1 MATLTEI
8 RNQYPQYADLPD
20 DVLAN
25 ALYKKFYSD
34 IPRAE
39 FDSKVGLKP
48 IQAQAPATQTPPPPT
63 SAQTMYRNV
72 RDVIAPTVEMLGAAG
87 GGLLGTPLG
96 PMGMVGGAG
105 LGYGI
110 AKEALQ
116 LGDVYFGG
124 QQPRQGAEAVTQ
136 PIGNILEGATY
147 EAGGRAIAPYVAP
160 AIQKVTETGRGL
172 LTPLV
177 KGVTESDIGKRMGLP
192 SIEAVKA
199 FVKPQASAA
208 EVKAAS
214 IASQALG
221 QDLPKVLSIIKNAPE
236 GASVAEITESINNP
250 TWQALLTNALERDPQ
265 FLRKVKLFGEEESVK
280 ALSKLAGG
288 TNAAEVRGVLETAKK
303 NLNLMTTPQ
312 REAALNRA
320 NLGKQVAEYEATA
333 GKLSS
338 EAAAKVQEVRRLIEL
353 GDVAAASARLQAI
366 KVGLPAS
373 SSAAPAKSQAGFS
386 DKWVATFTYP
396 GKLAQ
401 MSDDWAS
408 QSANAS
414 LDLGQG
420 ARFNQAAA
428 NSLRSVGIKPLEG
441 EQLVRNISSIGN
453 NPNFAGND
461 LLQGAIKNVADD
473 IAQWTASGG
482 VIDARAL
489 DAIRKNSVNAAIARL
504 RPGMDANSQRNL
516 ASSVLSDIRPA
527 LVDAIEQ
534 SGGKGYRQYLADYTK
549 GMQTIA
555 QRKLTGEAMRL
566 YKTNPDEFVR
576 LVQNESPEAVEKILG
591 SGKYNIAVEL
601 ADSTMGVL
609 RDQATKRL
617 TQISVAQQSTEGQ
630 KALAELVK
638 QNTALIRLPSFINVF
653 AAAGNKAIS
662 EYEKA
667 LGVKTMKVLTEAM
680 KTPQGAANLLDALP
694 TSEKNRVTRL
704 LTDPS
709 SLRTLTQSTLE
720 QQQD

>member
-1 MATLTEI
+1 MATLNEI
-8 RNQYPQYADLPD
+8 RNQYPQYADMPD

-39 FDSKVGLKP
+39 FDSKLGLKTEQAP
-48 IQAQAPATQTPPPPT
+48 AQAPVSQTPPPPT

-72 RDVIAPTVEMLGAAG
+72 RDVVAPTVEMLGAAG

-96 PMGMVGGAG
+96 PMGVVGGAG

-110 AKEALQ
+110 AKEALN

-124 QQPRQGAEAVTQ
+124 QQPRQGAQVFTEPAQNV
-136 PIGNILEGATY
+136 IEGATY
-147 EAGGRAIAPYVAP
+147 EVGGRAVAPYIGSAV
-160 AIQKVTETGRGL
+160 QKVTEAGRGL

-192 SIEAVKA
+192 NIEAVQA

-208 EVKAAS
+208 QVKAAS

-221 QDLPKVLSIIKNAPE
+221 QDLPKVLNIIKNAPE
-236 GASVAEITESINNP
+236 GASVAEITASLNNP
-250 TWQALLTNALERDPQ
+250 TWQSLITNALERDPQ
-265 FLRKVKLFGEEESVK
+265 FLRKVRLFGEEESVK

-303 NLNLMTTPQ
+303 NLTAMTTPQ
-312 REAALNRA
+312 REAALDRA
-320 NLGKQVAEYEATA
+320 NLGKQVADYEATA
-333 GKLSS
+333 GKLSA
-338 EAAAKVQEVRRLIEL
+338 EAASQVQKVKDLISA
-353 GDVAAASARLQAI
+353 GDTARAYARLDMI
-366 KVGLPAS
+366 KRGLPVGAS
-373 SSAAPAKSQAGFS
+373 KYTFADELAEKAFGDWSNKAAQ
-386 DKWVATFTYP
+386 
-396 GKLAQ
+396 
-401 MSDDWAS
+401 
-408 QSANAS
+408 AS

-420 ARFNQAAA
+420 ARFSQQSA
-428 NSLRSVGIKPLEG
+428 NALRSVGIKPLEG
-441 EQLVRNISSIGN
+441 EQLVRSISGIGR

-461 LLQGAIKNVADD
+461 LLQGALKNVGDD

-482 VIDARAL
+482 VIDSRAL

-504 RPGMDANSQRNL
+504 RPGMDANAQRNL

-534 SGGKGYRQYLADYTK
+534 AGGKGYRQYLADYTK

-609 RDQATKRL
+609 RDQANKRL
-617 TQISVAQQSTEGQ
+617 TQISVAEQSTEGQ
-630 KALAELVK
+630 KALAELIK

-667 LGVKTMKVLTEAM
+667 LGAKTMKVLTEAM

-694 TSEKNRVTRL
+694 TSEKNRVTQL
-704 LTDPS
+704 LINPS
-709 SLRTLTQSTLE
+709 SLRTFTQSVQE

>member
-34 IPRAE
+34 VPRAE
-39 FDSKVGLKP
+39 FDSKLGLK
-48 IQAQAPATQTPPPPT
+48 AAQTPAAQTAPPLT
-63 SAQTMYRNV
+63 SAQTMYRSV
-72 RDVIAPTVEMLGAAG
+72 RDVVAPTVEMAGAVG
-87 GGLLGTPLG
+87 GGILGTALGPLG
-96 PMGMVGGAG
+96 TVGGAG

-124 QQPRQGAEAVTQ
+124 QQPRQGAQLFTEPTKNV
-136 PIGNILEGATY
+136 LEGATY
-147 EAGGRAIAPYVAP
+147 EAGGRAFAPFIAPV
-160 AIQKVTETGRGL
+160 IQKVTETGRGL

-177 KGVTESDIGKRMGLP
+177 KEVSESDIGKRIGLP
-192 SIEAVKA
+192 SFETVKD
-199 FVKPQASAA
+199 FVRPQASSAQ
-208 EVKAAS
+208 VKAAS

-221 QDLPKVLSIIKNAPE
+221 QDLPKVLSILKNAPE
-236 GASVAEITESINNP
+236 GASVAEITASMNNP
-250 TWQALLTNALERDPQ
+250 TWQALVTNALERDPQ
-265 FLRKVKLFGEEESVK
+265 FLRKVKLFGEDESLK

-288 TNAAEVRGVLETAKK
+288 TNAAEVRSVLETAKK

-312 REAALNRA
+312 REEALSRA

-333 GKLSS
+333 GKLSA
-338 EAAAKVQEVRRLIEL
+338 EAAAQVQKVKDLISA
-353 GDVAAASARLQAI
+353 GDTARAYARLDLI
-366 KVGLPAS
+366 KRGLPVGAS
-373 SSAAPAKSQAGFS
+373 KYTFADELAEKAFNEWS
-386 DKWVATFTYP
+386 DKA
-396 GKLAQ
+396 AQ
-401 MSDDWAS
+401 
-408 QSANAS
+408 AS

-420 ARFNQAAA
+420 ARFNQQAADA
-428 NSLRSVGIKPLEG
+428 LRSVGIKPLEG
-441 EQLVRNISSIGN
+441 SQLARNISAIGN

-473 IAQWTASGG
+473 ITQWTASGG

-489 DAIRKNSVNAAIARL
+489 DAIRKNSVNAAIAKL
-504 RPGMDANSQRNL
+504 RPGMDASAQRNL

-534 SGGKGYRQYLADYTK
+534 AGGKGYRQYLADYTK
-549 GMQTIA
+549 GMQRIS

-576 LVQNESPEAVEKILG
+576 LVQNESPEVVEKILG
-591 SGKYNIAVEL
+591 PGKYNIGVEL

-609 RDQATKRL
+609 RDIANKRL
-617 TQISVAQQSTEGQ
+617 TQISVSQQSTEGQ
-630 KALAELVK
+630 KAVAELVK
-638 QNTALIRLPSFINVF
+638 QNTSLFRLPSFINVL

-667 LGVKTMKVLTEAM
+667 LGVKTMKTLTEAM
-680 KTPQGAANLLDALP
+680 KNPQSAANLLDALP
-694 TSEKNRVTRL
+694 VSEKNRVTQL
-704 LTDPS
+704 FTNPS
-709 SLRTLTQSTLE
+709 SLRTLTQSVAE

>member
-8 RNQYPQYADLPD
+8 RNQYPQYADMPD

-48 IQAQAPATQTPPPPT
+48 VQAQAPATQTPPPPT

-72 RDVIAPTVEMLGAAG
+72 RNVVAPTVEMLGAAG

-236 GASVAEITESINNP
+236 GASVAEITASLNNP
-250 TWQALLTNALERDPQ
+250 TWQALVANALERDPQ
-265 FLRKVKLFGEEESVK
+265 FLRKVKLFGEEESLK

-303 NLNLMTTPQ
+303 NLNAMTTPQ
-312 REAALNRA
+312 REEALSRA
-320 NLGKQVAEYEATA
+320 NLGKQVADYEATA
-333 GKLSS
+333 GKLSA
-338 EAAAKVQEVRRLIEL
+338 EAAAQVQKVKDLISA
-353 GDVAAASARLQAI
+353 GDTARAYARLDMI
-366 KVGLPAS
+366 KRGLPVGAS
-373 SSAAPAKSQAGFS
+373 KYTFADELAEKAFGDWSNKAAQ
-386 DKWVATFTYP
+386 
-396 GKLAQ
+396 
-401 MSDDWAS
+401 
-408 QSANAS
+408 AS

-420 ARFNQAAA
+420 ARFSQQSADA
-428 NSLRSVGIKPLEG
+428 LRSVGIKPLEG
-441 EQLVRNISSIGN
+441 EQLVRNISAIGR

-461 LLQGAIKNVADD
+461 LLQGALKNVADD

-504 RPGMDANSQRNL
+504 RPGMDANAQRNL
-516 ASSVLSDIRPA
+516 ASGVLSDIRPA
-527 LVDAIEQ
+527 LIDAIEQ
-534 SGGKGYRQYLADYTK
+534 SGGRGYRQYLTDYTK

-555 QRKLTGEAMRL
+555 QRKLTGEALKL

-576 LVQNESPEAVEKILG
+576 LVQNESPETVEKILG
-591 SGKYNIAVEL
+591 SGKYNIGVEL

-609 RDQATKRL
+609 RDLANKRL

-630 KALAELVK
+630 KAVAELIK
-638 QNTALIRLPSFINVF
+638 QNTSLVRLPSFINVF

-667 LGVKTMKVLTEAM
+667 LGVKTMKTLTEAM
-680 KTPQGAANLLDALP
+680 KNPQSAANLLDALP
-694 TSEKNRVTRL
+694 TNEKNRVTQL
-704 LTDPS
+704 LVDPS
-709 SLRTLTQSTLE
+709 SLRMLTQSVMQ

>member
-8 RNQYPQYADLPD
+8 RNQYPQYADMPD

-34 IPRAE
+34 VPRAE
-39 FDSKVGLKP
+39 FDSKIGLKP
-48 IQAQAPATQTPPPPT
+48 AQASASQTPPPLT
-63 SAQTMYRNV
+63 SAQTMYRSV
-72 RDVIAPTVEMLGAAG
+72 RDVVAPTVEMAGAVG
-87 GGLLGTPLG
+87 GGILGTALGPLG
-96 PMGMVGGAG
+96 TVGGAG

-124 QQPRQGAEAVTQ
+124 QQPRQGAQLFTEPTKNV
-136 PIGNILEGATY
+136 LEGATY
-147 EAGGRAIAPYVAP
+147 EAGGRAFAPFIAPV
-160 AIQKVTETGRGL
+160 IQKVTETGRGL

-177 KGVTESDIGKRMGLP
+177 KEVSESDIGKRIGLP
-192 SIEAVKA
+192 SFKTVKD
-199 FVKPQASAA
+199 FVRPQASSAQ
-208 EVKAAS
+208 VKAAS

-221 QDLPKVLSIIKNAPE
+221 QDLPKVLSILKNAPE
-236 GASVAEITESINNP
+236 GASVAEITASMNNP
-250 TWQALLTNALERDPQ
+250 TWQALVTNALERDPQ
-265 FLRKVKLFGEEESVK
+265 FLRKIKLFGEDESLK
-280 ALSKLAGG
+280 ALSKLVGG
-288 TNAAEVRGVLETAKK
+288 TNAAEVRSVLETAKK

-312 REAALNRA
+312 REEALSRA

-333 GKLSS
+333 GKLST
-338 EAAAKVQEVRRLIEL
+338 EAAAQIQKVKDLISA
-353 GDVAAASARLQAI
+353 GDTARAYARLDLI
-366 KVGLPAS
+366 KRGLPVGAS
-373 SSAAPAKSQAGFS
+373 KYTFADELAEKAFNEWS
-386 DKWVATFTYP
+386 DKA
-396 GKLAQ
+396 AQ
-401 MSDDWAS
+401 
-408 QSANAS
+408 AS

-420 ARFNQAAA
+420 ARFNQQAA
-428 NSLRSVGIKPLEG
+428 NALRSVGIKPLEG
-441 EQLVRNISSIGN
+441 NQLARNIFVIGN

-473 IAQWTASGG
+473 ITQWTASGG

-489 DAIRKNSVNAAIARL
+489 DAIRKNSVNAAIAKL
-504 RPGMDANSQRNL
+504 RPGMDASAQRNL

-534 SGGKGYRQYLADYTK
+534 AGGKGYRQYLADYTK
-549 GMQTIA
+549 GMQRIS

-576 LVQNESPEAVEKILG
+576 LVQNESPETVEKILG
-591 SGKYNIAVEL
+591 PGKYNIGVEL

-609 RDQATKRL
+609 RDIANKRL
-617 TQISVAQQSTEGQ
+617 TQISVSQQSTEGQ
-630 KALAELVK
+630 KAVAELVK
-638 QNTALIRLPSFINVF
+638 QNTSLFRLPSFINVL

-667 LGVKTMKVLTEAM
+667 LGVKTMNTLTEAM
-680 KTPQGAANLLDALP
+680 KNPQSAANLLDALP
-694 TSEKNRVTRL
+694 VSEKNRVTQL
-704 LTDPS
+704 FTNPS
-709 SLRTLTQSTLE
+709 SLRTLTQSVAE

>member
-1 MATLTEI
+1 MTTLTEI
-8 RNQYPQYADLPD
+8 RNQYPQYADMPD

-48 IQAQAPATQTPPPPT
+48 AQAPAQAPVSQTPPPPT

-72 RDVIAPTVEMLGAAG
+72 RNVVAPTVEMLGAAG

-110 AKEALQ
+110 AKEALN

-124 QQPRQGAEAVTQ
+124 QQPRQGAQVFTEPAQNV
-136 PIGNILEGATY
+136 LEGATY
-147 EAGGRAIAPYVAP
+147 ETFGRAVTPLVAP
-160 AIQKVTETGRGL
+160 VIQKVTETGRGL

-177 KGVTESDIGKRMGLP
+177 KGVTESDIGKSMGLS

-208 EVKAAS
+208 QVKAAS

-221 QDLPKVLSIIKNAPE
+221 QDLPKVLSILKNAPE
-236 GASVAEITESINNP
+236 GASVAEITASLNNP
-250 TWQALLTNALERDPQ
+250 TWQSLITNALERDPQ
-265 FLRKVKLFGEEESVK
+265 FLRKVKLFGEEESLK

-303 NLNLMTTPQ
+303 NLNAMTTPQ
-312 REAALNRA
+312 REAALDRA
-320 NLGKQVAEYEATA
+320 NLGKQVADYEATA
-333 GKLSS
+333 GKLSA
-338 EAAAKVQEVRRLIEL
+338 EAAAQVQKVKDLIAA
-353 GDVAAASARLQAI
+353 GDTARAYARLDLI
-366 KVGLPAS
+366 KRGLPVGAS
-373 SSAAPAKSQAGFS
+373 KYTFADELAEKAFNEWSNKAAQ
-386 DKWVATFTYP
+386 
-396 GKLAQ
+396 
-401 MSDDWAS
+401 
-408 QSANAS
+408 AS

-420 ARFNQAAA
+420 ARFNQQAADA
-428 NSLRSVGIKPLEG
+428 LRSVGIKPLEG
-441 EQLVRNISSIGN
+441 NQLVRNISAIGN
-453 NPNFAGND
+453 NPNYAGND

-504 RPGMDANSQRNL
+504 RPGMDANAQRNL

-591 SGKYNIAVEL
+591 PGKYNIGVEL

-609 RDQATKRL
+609 RDLANKRL

-630 KALAELVK
+630 KAVAELVK
-638 QNTALIRLPSFINVF
+638 QNTSLVRLPSFINVF

-667 LGVKTMKVLTEAM
+667 LGVKTMKTLTEAM
-680 KTPQGAANLLDALP
+680 KNPQSAANLLDALP
-694 TSEKNRVTRL
+694 TNEKNRVTRL

-709 SLRTLTQSTLE
+709 SLRTLTQSAQET
-720 QQQD
+720 QQD

>member
-1 MATLTEI
+1 MATLNEI

-39 FDSKVGLKP
+39 FDSKLGLKTE
-48 IQAQAPATQTPPPPT
+48 QAPAQVPVAQTPPPPT

-72 RDVIAPTVEMLGAAG
+72 RNLIAPTVEMVGAVG

-96 PMGMVGGAG
+96 PMGAVGGAG

-177 KGVTESDIGKRMGLP
+177 KGVTESDIGKRIGDIGKRIGIP
-192 SIEAVKA
+192 TIEEIGA
-199 FVKPQASAA
+199 FVKPQPSAA

-236 GASVAEITESINNP
+236 GASVAEITASLNNP
-250 TWQALLTNALERDPQ
+250 TWQALVTNALERDPQ
-265 FLRKVKLFGEEESVK
+265 FLRKVRLFGEEESLK

-288 TNAAEVRGVLETAKK
+288 TNASEVRGVLETAKK
-303 NLNLMTTPQ
+303 NLNAMTTPQ
-312 REAALNRA
+312 REAALDRA
-320 NLGKQVAEYEATA
+320 NLGKQVSDYEATA
-333 GKLSS
+333 GKLSA
-338 EAAAKVQEVRRLIEL
+338 EAAAQVQKVRDLISA
-353 GDVAAASARLQAI
+353 GDTARAYARLDMI
-366 KVGLPAS
+366 KRGLPVGAS
-373 SSAAPAKSQAGFS
+373 KYTFADELAEKAFGEWSNKAAQG
-386 DKWVATFTYP
+386 
-396 GKLAQ
+396 
-401 MSDDWAS
+401 
-408 QSANAS
+408 S

-420 ARFNQAAA
+420 ARFNQQAADA
-428 NSLRSVGIKPLEG
+428 LRSVGIKPLEG
-441 EQLVRNISSIGN
+441 EQLVRNISSIGR

-504 RPGMDANSQRNL
+504 RPGMDANAQRNL

-534 SGGKGYRQYLADYTK
+534 AGGKGYRQYLADYTK

-609 RDQATKRL
+609 RDLANKRL
-617 TQISVAQQSTEGQ
+617 TQLSVSQQSTEGQ

-662 EYEKA
+662 EYEKT
-667 LGVKTMKVLTEAM
+667 LGAKTMKTLTEAM

-694 TSEKNRVTRL
+694 TSEKNRVTQL
-704 LTDPS
+704 LTNPS
-709 SLRTLTQSTLE
+709 TLRTLTQSTLE

>member
-39 FDSKVGLKP
+39 FDSKIGLK
-48 IQAQAPATQTPPPPT
+48 ATQTPVAQATPPLT
-63 SAQTMYRNV
+63 SAQTMYRSV
-72 RDVIAPTVEMLGAAG
+72 RDVVAPTVEMAGAVG
-87 GGLLGTPLG
+87 GGILGTALGPLG
-96 PMGMVGGAG
+96 TVGGAG

-124 QQPRQGAEAVTQ
+124 QQPRQGAQLLEEPVR
-136 PIGNILEGATY
+136 NVLEGATY
-147 EAGGRAIAPYVAP
+147 EAGGRAFAPFIAPV
-160 AIQKVTETGRGL
+160 IQKVTETGRGL
-172 LTPLV
+172 FTPLV
-177 KGVTESDIGKRMGLP
+177 KEISESDIGKRIGLP
-192 SIEAVKA
+192 SFQTVKD
-199 FVKPQASAA
+199 FVSPQASSTQ
-208 EVKAAS
+208 VKAAS

-221 QDLPKVLSIIKNAPE
+221 QDLPKVLSILKNAPE
-236 GASVAEITESINNP
+236 GASVAEITASMNNP
-250 TWQALLTNALERDPQ
+250 TWQALVTNALERDPQ
-265 FLRKVKLFGEEESVK
+265 FLRKVKLFGEDESLK

-288 TNAAEVRGVLETAKK
+288 TNAAEVRSVLETAKK

-312 REAALNRA
+312 REEALSRA

-333 GKLSS
+333 GKLSA
-338 EAAAKVQEVRRLIEL
+338 EAAAQVQKVKDLISA
-353 GDVAAASARLQAI
+353 GDTARAYARLDLI
-366 KVGLPAS
+366 KRGLPVGAS
-373 SSAAPAKSQAGFS
+373 KYTFADELAEKAFNEWS
-386 DKWVATFTYP
+386 DKA
-396 GKLAQ
+396 AQ
-401 MSDDWAS
+401 
-408 QSANAS
+408 AS

-420 ARFNQAAA
+420 ARFNQQAADA
-428 NSLRSVGIKPLEG
+428 LRSVGIKPLEG
-441 EQLVRNISSIGN
+441 SQLARNISAIGN
-453 NPNFAGND
+453 NPSFAGND

-473 IAQWTASGG
+473 ITQWTASGG

-489 DAIRKNSVNAAIARL
+489 DAIRKNSVNAAIAKL
-504 RPGMDANSQRNL
+504 RPGMDASAQRNL

-534 SGGKGYRQYLADYTK
+534 AGGKGYRQYLADYTK
-549 GMQTIA
+549 GMQRIS

-576 LVQNESPEAVEKILG
+576 LVQNESPETVEKILG
-591 SGKYNIAVEL
+591 PGKYNIGVEL

-609 RDQATKRL
+609 RDIANKRL
-617 TQISVAQQSTEGQ
+617 TQISVSQQSTEGQ
-630 KALAELVK
+630 KAVAELVK
-638 QNTALIRLPSFINVF
+638 QNTSLFRLPSFINVL

-667 LGVKTMKVLTEAM
+667 LGVKTMKTLTEAM
-680 KTPQGAANLLDALP
+680 KNPQSAANLLDALP
-694 TSEKNRVTRL
+694 VSEKNRVTQL
-704 LTDPS
+704 FTNPS
-709 SLRTLTQSTLE
+709 SLRTLTQSVAE

>member
-1 MATLTEI
+1 MATLNEI

-39 FDSKVGLKP
+39 FDSKLGLKTEQAP
-48 IQAQAPATQTPPPPT
+48 AQAPVAQTPPPPT

-72 RDVIAPTVEMLGAAG
+72 RNVIAPTVEMVGAVG

-96 PMGMVGGAG
+96 PMGAVGGAG

-116 LGDVYFGG
+116 LGDVFFGG

-177 KGVTESDIGKRMGLP
+177 KGVTESDIGKRIGDIGKRIGIP
-192 SIEAVKA
+192 TIEEIGA
-199 FVKPQASAA
+199 FVKPQPSAA

-236 GASVAEITESINNP
+236 GASVAEITASLNNP
-250 TWQALLTNALERDPQ
+250 TWQALVTNALERDPQ
-265 FLRKVKLFGEEESVK
+265 FLRKVRLFGEEESLK

-288 TNAAEVRGVLETAKK
+288 TNASEVRGVLETAKK
-303 NLNLMTTPQ
+303 NLNAMTTPQ
-312 REAALNRA
+312 REAALDRA
-320 NLGKQVAEYEATA
+320 NLGKQVSDYEATA
-333 GKLSS
+333 GKLSA
-338 EAAAKVQEVRRLIEL
+338 EAAAQVQKVRDLISA
-353 GDVAAASARLQAI
+353 GDTARAYARLDMI
-366 KVGLPAS
+366 KRGLPVGAS
-373 SSAAPAKSQAGFS
+373 KYTFADELAEKAFGEWSNKAAQG
-386 DKWVATFTYP
+386 
-396 GKLAQ
+396 
-401 MSDDWAS
+401 
-408 QSANAS
+408 S

-420 ARFNQAAA
+420 ARFNQQAADA
-428 NSLRSVGIKPLEG
+428 LRSVGIKPLEG
-441 EQLVRNISSIGN
+441 EQLVRNISSIGR

-534 SGGKGYRQYLADYTK
+534 AGGKGYRQYLADYTK

-609 RDQATKRL
+609 RDLANKRL
-617 TQISVAQQSTEGQ
+617 TQLSVSQQSTEGQ

-667 LGVKTMKVLTEAM
+667 LGAKTMKTLTEAM

-694 TSEKNRVTRL
+694 TSEKNRVTQL
-704 LTDPS
+704 LTNPS

>member
-1 MATLTEI
+1 MATYDQVIEAL
-8 RNQYPQYADLPD
+8 RNADAQGNVED
-20 DVLAN
+20 ARALAQI
-25 ALYKKFYSD
+25 ASSMKQQA
-34 IPRAE
+34 P
-39 FDSKVGLKP
+39 
-48 IQAQAPATQTPPPPT
+48 AQAPVSQTPV
-63 SAQTMYRNV
+63 SAPSSQSTYQNV
-72 RDVIAPTVEMLGAAG
+72 RNLIAPTVEMAGAVG
-87 GGLLGTPLG
+87 GGLLGTALGPLG
-96 PMGMVGGAG
+96 TVGGAG

-110 AKEALQ
+110 AKEALN
-116 LGDVYFGG
+116 LGDVFFGG
-124 QQPRQGAEAVTQ
+124 QQPRQGAEIITQ
-136 PIGNILEGATY
+136 PISNILEGATY
-147 EAGGRAIAPYVAP
+147 EAGGRAVAPYLGSAV
-160 AIQKVTETGRGL
+160 QKVTETGRGL

-177 KGVTESDIGKRMGLP
+177 KGVTESNIGKRLNLP
-192 SIEAVKA
+192 SIEEVKA

-265 FLRKVKLFGEEESVK
+265 FLRKVKLFGEEESLK

-303 NLNLMTTPQ
+303 NLNAMTTPQ
-312 REAALNRA
+312 REAVLDRA
-320 NLGKQVAEYEATA
+320 NLGKQVADYEATA
-333 GKLSS
+333 GKLSA
-338 EAAAKVQEVRRLIEL
+338 EAAAQVQKVKDLIAA
-353 GDVAAASARLQAI
+353 GDTARAYARLDLI
-366 KVGLPAS
+366 KRGLPVGAS
-373 SSAAPAKSQAGFS
+373 KYTFADELAEKAFNEWSNKAAQ
-386 DKWVATFTYP
+386 
-396 GKLAQ
+396 
-401 MSDDWAS
+401 
-408 QSANAS
+408 AS

-420 ARFNQAAA
+420 ARFNQQAA
-428 NSLRSVGIKPLEG
+428 NALRSVGIKPLEG
-441 EQLVRNISSIGN
+441 NQLVRNISSIGN

-504 RPGMDANSQRNL
+504 RPGMDANAQRNL

-534 SGGKGYRQYLADYTK
+534 AGGKGYRQYLADYTK

-609 RDQATKRL
+609 RDQANKRL
-617 TQISVAQQSTEGQ
+617 TQLSVSEQSTEGQ
-630 KALAELVK
+630 KALAELIK

-694 TSEKNRVTRL
+694 TSEKNRVTQL
-704 LTDPS
+704 LTNPS
-709 SLRTLTQSTLE
+709 SLRTFTQSVQE

>member
-1 MATLTEI
+1 MATYEQVIEAL
-8 RNQYPQYADLPD
+8 RNADAQGNVEDARSLAII
-20 DVLAN
+20 AN
-25 ALYKKFYSD
+25 AMR
-34 IPRAE
+34 PQ
-39 FDSKVGLKP
+39 KP
-48 IQAQAPATQTPPPPT
+48 IETPVAQAPVSQTPPPPT

-72 RDVIAPTVEMLGAAG
+72 RNVVAPTVEMLGAAG

-136 PIGNILEGATY
+136 PISNILEGATY
-147 EAGGRAIAPYVAP
+147 EVGGRAIAPYVAP
-160 AIQKVTETGRGL
+160 AIQKVTETSRGL

-177 KGVTESDIGKRMGLP
+177 KGVTESDIGKRLGLP

-221 QDLPKVLSIIKNAPE
+221 QDLPKVLSILKNAPE
-236 GASVAEITESINNP
+236 GASVAEITASLNNP
-250 TWQALLTNALERDPQ
+250 TWQSLITNALERDPQ
-265 FLRKVKLFGEEESVK
+265 FLRKVKLFGEEESLK

-303 NLNLMTTPQ
+303 NLNAMTTPQ
-312 REAALNRA
+312 REEALSRA
-320 NLGKQVAEYEATA
+320 NLGKQVADYEATA
-333 GKLSS
+333 GKLSA
-338 EAAAKVQEVRRLIEL
+338 EAAAQVQKVRDLISA
-353 GDVAAASARLQAI
+353 GDTARAYARLEMI
-366 KVGLPAS
+366 KRGLPVGAS
-373 SSAAPAKSQAGFS
+373 KYTFADELAEKAFGEWSNKAAQG
-386 DKWVATFTYP
+386 
-396 GKLAQ
+396 
-401 MSDDWAS
+401 
-408 QSANAS
+408 S

-420 ARFNQAAA
+420 ARFNQQAADA
-428 NSLRSVGIKPLEG
+428 LRSVGIKPLEG
-441 EQLVRNISSIGN
+441 NQLVRNISAIGN
-453 NPNFAGND
+453 NPNYAGND

-504 RPGMDANSQRNL
+504 RPGMDANAQRNL

-534 SGGKGYRQYLADYTK
+534 AGGKGYRQYLADYTK

-609 RDQATKRL
+609 RDQANKRL
-617 TQISVAQQSTEGQ
+617 TQLSVSEQSTEGQ
-630 KALAELVK
+630 KALAELIK

-694 TSEKNRVTRL
+694 TSEKNRVTQL
-704 LTDPS
+704 LTNPS
-709 SLRTLTQSTLE
+709 SLRTFTQSVQE

>member
-1 MATLTEI
+1 
-8 RNQYPQYADLPD
+8 
-20 DVLAN
+20 
-25 ALYKKFYSD
+25 
-34 IPRAE
+34 
-39 FDSKVGLKP
+39 
-48 IQAQAPATQTPPPPT
+48 
-63 SAQTMYRNV
+63 
-72 RDVIAPTVEMLGAAG
+72 
-87 GGLLGTPLG
+87 
-96 PMGMVGGAG
+96 MVGGAG

-110 AKEALQ
+110 AKEALN

-124 QQPRQGAEAVTQ
+124 QQQRQGAEAVTQ
-136 PIGNILEGATY
+136 PISNILEGATY

-160 AIQKVTETGRGL
+160 AIQKVTETSRGL

-177 KGVTESDIGKRMGLP
+177 KGVTESDIGKRLGLP

-221 QDLPKVLSIIKNAPE
+221 QDLPKVLSILKNAPE
-236 GASVAEITESINNP
+236 GASVAEITASLNNP
-250 TWQALLTNALERDPQ
+250 TWQSLITNALERDPQ
-265 FLRKVKLFGEEESVK
+265 FLRKVKLFGEEESLK

-303 NLNLMTTPQ
+303 NLNAMTTPQ
-312 REAALNRA
+312 REAVLDRA
-320 NLGKQVAEYEATA
+320 NLGKQVADYEATA
-333 GKLSS
+333 GKLSA
-338 EAAAKVQEVRRLIEL
+338 EAAAQVQKVKDLIAA
-353 GDVAAASARLQAI
+353 GDTARAYARLDLI
-366 KVGLPAS
+366 KRGLPVGAS
-373 SSAAPAKSQAGFS
+373 KYTFADELAEKAFNEWSNKAAQ
-386 DKWVATFTYP
+386 
-396 GKLAQ
+396 
-401 MSDDWAS
+401 
-408 QSANAS
+408 AS

-420 ARFNQAAA
+420 ARFNQQAA
-428 NSLRSVGIKPLEG
+428 NALRSVGIKPLEG
-441 EQLVRNISSIGN
+441 NQLVRNISAIGN
-453 NPNFAGND
+453 NPNYAGND

-591 SGKYNIAVEL
+591 PGKYNIGVEL

-609 RDQATKRL
+609 RDLANKRL
-617 TQISVAQQSTEGQ
+617 TQISVSQQSTEGQ
-630 KALAELVK
+630 KAVAELVK
-638 QNTALIRLPSFINVF
+638 QNTSLVRLPSFINVF

-667 LGVKTMKVLTEAM
+667 LGVKTMKTLTEAM
-680 KTPQGAANLLDALP
+680 KSPQSAANLLDALP
-694 TSEKNRVTRL
+694 TNEKNRVTRL

-709 SLRTLTQSTLE
+709 SLRTLTQSAQET
-720 QQQD
+720 QQD

>member
-1 MATLTEI
+1 MATYDQVIEAL
-8 RNQYPQYADLPD
+8 RNADAQGNVED
-20 DVLAN
+20 ARALAQI
-25 ALYKKFYSD
+25 ASSMKQQA
-34 IPRAE
+34 P
-39 FDSKVGLKP
+39 
-48 IQAQAPATQTPPPPT
+48 AQAPVAQTPPPPT

-72 RDVIAPTVEMLGAAG
+72 RNVVAPTVEMLGAAG

-96 PMGMVGGAG
+96 PMGVVGGAG

-110 AKEALQ
+110 AKEALN

-124 QQPRQGAEAVTQ
+124 QQPRQGAQVFTEPAQNV
-136 PIGNILEGATY
+136 LEGATY
-147 EAGGRAIAPYVAP
+147 EAGGRAVAPYIGSAV
-160 AIQKVTETGRGL
+160 QKVTEVGRGL

-192 SIEAVKA
+192 TIEAVQA

-208 EVKAAS
+208 QVKAAS

-221 QDLPKVLSIIKNAPE
+221 QDLPKVLNIIKNAPE
-236 GASVAEITESINNP
+236 GASVAEITASLNNP
-250 TWQALLTNALERDPQ
+250 TWQSLITNALERDPQ
-265 FLRKVKLFGEEESVK
+265 FLRKVRLFGEEESVK

-303 NLNLMTTPQ
+303 NLTAMTTPQ
-312 REAALNRA
+312 RESALDRA
-320 NLGKQVAEYEATA
+320 NLGKQVADYEATA
-333 GKLSS
+333 GKLSA
-338 EAAAKVQEVRRLIEL
+338 EAAAQVQKVKDLISA
-353 GDVAAASARLQAI
+353 GDTARAYARLDMI
-366 KVGLPAS
+366 KRGLPVGAS
-373 SSAAPAKSQAGFS
+373 KYTFADELAEKAFGDWSNKAAQ
-386 DKWVATFTYP
+386 
-396 GKLAQ
+396 
-401 MSDDWAS
+401 
-408 QSANAS
+408 AS

-420 ARFNQAAA
+420 ARFSQQSA
-428 NSLRSVGIKPLEG
+428 NALRSVGIKPLEG
-441 EQLVRNISSIGN
+441 EQLVRSISGIGR

-461 LLQGAIKNVADD
+461 LLQGALKNVGDD

-504 RPGMDANSQRNL
+504 RPGMDANAQRNL

-534 SGGKGYRQYLADYTK
+534 AGGKGYRQYLADYTK

-609 RDQATKRL
+609 RDQANKRL
-617 TQISVAQQSTEGQ
+617 TQISVAEQSTEGQ
-630 KALAELVK
+630 KALAELIK

-653 AAAGNKAIS
+653 AAVGNKAIS

-667 LGVKTMKVLTEAM
+667 LGAKTMKVLTEAM

-694 TSEKNRVTRL
+694 TSEKNRVTQL
-704 LTDPS
+704 LINPS
-709 SLRTLTQSTLE
+709 SLRTFTQSVQE

>member
-1 MATLTEI
+1 MATLNEI

-39 FDSKVGLKP
+39 FDSKLGLKTEQAP
-48 IQAQAPATQTPPPPT
+48 AQAPVAQTPPPPT

-72 RDVIAPTVEMLGAAG
+72 RNVIAPTVEMVGAVG

-96 PMGMVGGAG
+96 PMGAVGGAG

-116 LGDVYFGG
+116 LGDVFFGG

-177 KGVTESDIGKRMGLP
+177 KGVTESDIGKRIGDIGKRIGIP
-192 SIEAVKA
+192 TIEEIGA
-199 FVKPQASAA
+199 FVKPQPSAA

-236 GASVAEITESINNP
+236 GASVAEITASLNNP
-250 TWQALLTNALERDPQ
+250 TWQALVTNALERDPQ
-265 FLRKVKLFGEEESVK
+265 FLRKVRLFGEEESLK

-288 TNAAEVRGVLETAKK
+288 TNASEVRGVLETAKK
-303 NLNLMTTPQ
+303 NLNAMTTPQ
-312 REAALNRA
+312 REAALDRA
-320 NLGKQVAEYEATA
+320 NLGKQVSDYEATA
-333 GKLSS
+333 GKLSA
-338 EAAAKVQEVRRLIEL
+338 EAAAQVQKVRDLISA
-353 GDVAAASARLQAI
+353 GDTARAYARLDMI
-366 KVGLPAS
+366 KRGLPVGAS
-373 SSAAPAKSQAGFS
+373 KYTFADELAEKAFGEWSNKAAQG
-386 DKWVATFTYP
+386 
-396 GKLAQ
+396 
-401 MSDDWAS
+401 
-408 QSANAS
+408 S

-420 ARFNQAAA
+420 ARFNQQAADA
-428 NSLRSVGIKPLEG
+428 LRSVGIKPLEG
-441 EQLVRNISSIGN
+441 EQLVRNISSIGR

-504 RPGMDANSQRNL
+504 RPGMDANAQRNL

-534 SGGKGYRQYLADYTK
+534 AGGKGYRQYLADYTK

-609 RDQATKRL
+609 RDLANKRL
-617 TQISVAQQSTEGQ
+617 TQLSVSQQSTEGQ

-667 LGVKTMKVLTEAM
+667 LGAKTMKTLTEAM

-694 TSEKNRVTRL
+694 TSEKNRVTQL
-704 LTDPS
+704 LTNPS

>member
-1 MATLTEI
+1 MATYEQVIEAL
-8 RNQYPQYADLPD
+8 RNADAQGNVEDARSLAII
-20 DVLAN
+20 AN
-25 ALYKKFYSD
+25 AMR
-34 IPRAE
+34 PQ
-39 FDSKVGLKP
+39 KP
-48 IQAQAPATQTPPPPT
+48 IETPVAQAPVPQTPPTPT
-63 SAQTMYRNV
+63 STQTMYRNV
-72 RDVIAPTVEMLGAAG
+72 RNVVAPTVEMLGAAG

-110 AKEALQ
+110 AKEALN

-124 QQPRQGAEAVTQ
+124 QQPRQGAQVFTEPAQNV
-136 PIGNILEGATY
+136 LEGATY
-147 EAGGRAIAPYVAP
+147 ETFGRAVTPLVAP
-160 AIQKVTETGRGL
+160 VIQKVTETGRGL

-177 KGVTESDIGKRMGLP
+177 KGVTESDIGKSMGLP

-208 EVKAAS
+208 QVKAAS

-221 QDLPKVLSIIKNAPE
+221 QDLPKVLSILKNAPE
-236 GASVAEITESINNP
+236 GASVAEITASLNNP
-250 TWQALLTNALERDPQ
+250 TWQSLITNALERDPQ
-265 FLRKVKLFGEEESVK
+265 FLRKVKLFGEEESLK

-288 TNAAEVRGVLETAKK
+288 TNAAEVRGVLETAKS
-303 NLNLMTTPQ
+303 NLNRMTNPE
-312 REAALNRA
+312 REAALSRA
-320 NLGKQVAEYEATA
+320 NLGKQVADYEATA
-333 GKLSS
+333 GKLSA
-338 EAAAKVQEVRRLIEL
+338 EATAQVQKVKDLIAA
-353 GDVAAASARLQAI
+353 GDTARAYARLDLI
-366 KVGLPAS
+366 KRGLPVGAS
-373 SSAAPAKSQAGFS
+373 KYTFADELAEKAFNEWS
-386 DKWVATFTYP
+386 DKA
-396 GKLAQ
+396 AQ
-401 MSDDWAS
+401 
-408 QSANAS
+408 AS

-420 ARFNQAAA
+420 ARFNQQAASA
-428 NSLRSVGIKPLEG
+428 LRSAGIKPLEG
-441 EQLVRNISSIGN
+441 NQLVRSISAIGN
-453 NPNFAGND
+453 NPNYAGND

-489 DAIRKNSVNAAIARL
+489 DSIRKNSVNAAIAKL

-527 LVDAIEQ
+527 LINAIEEA
-534 SGGKGYRQYLADYTK
+534 GGKGYRQYLENYTK
-549 GMQTIA
+549 SMQTIA

-617 TQISVAQQSTEGQ
+617 TQISVAEQSTEGQ

>member
-1 MATLTEI
+1 M
-8 RNQYPQYADLPD
+8 PD

-34 IPRAE
+34 GPRAE
-39 FDSKVGLKP
+39 FDSKIGLKP
-48 IQAQAPATQTPPPPT
+48 VQAQSPVSQTPPPPPT

-72 RDVIAPTVEMLGAAG
+72 RNVVAPTVEMLGAAG

-110 AKEALQ
+110 AKEALN

-124 QQPRQGAEAVTQ
+124 QQPRQGAQVFTEPAQNV
-136 PIGNILEGATY
+136 LEGATY
-147 EAGGRAIAPYVAP
+147 ETFGRAVTPLVAP
-160 AIQKVTETGRGL
+160 VIQKVTETGRGL

-177 KGVTESDIGKRMGLP
+177 KGVTESDIGKSMGLP

-208 EVKAAS
+208 QVKAAS

-221 QDLPKVLSIIKNAPE
+221 QDLPKVLSILKNAPE
-236 GASVAEITESINNP
+236 GASVAEITASLNNP
-250 TWQALLTNALERDPQ
+250 TWQSLITNALERDPQ
-265 FLRKVKLFGEEESVK
+265 FLRKVKLFGEEESLK

-288 TNAAEVRGVLETAKK
+288 TNAAEVRGVLETAKS
-303 NLNLMTTPQ
+303 NLNRMTNPE
-312 REAALNRA
+312 REAALSRA
-320 NLGKQVAEYEATA
+320 NLGKQVADYEATA
-333 GKLSS
+333 GKLSA
-338 EAAAKVQEVRRLIEL
+338 EATAQVQKVKDLIAA
-353 GDVAAASARLQAI
+353 GDTARAYARLDLI
-366 KVGLPAS
+366 KRGLPVGAS
-373 SSAAPAKSQAGFS
+373 KYTFADELAEKAFNEWS
-386 DKWVATFTYP
+386 DKA
-396 GKLAQ
+396 AQ
-401 MSDDWAS
+401 
-408 QSANAS
+408 AS

-420 ARFNQAAA
+420 ARFNQQAASA
-428 NSLRSVGIKPLEG
+428 LRSAGIKPLEG
-441 EQLVRNISSIGN
+441 NQLVRSISAIGN
-453 NPNFAGND
+453 NPNYAGND

-489 DAIRKNSVNAAIARL
+489 DSIRKNSVNAAIAKL

-527 LVDAIEQ
+527 LINAIEEA
-534 SGGKGYRQYLADYTK
+534 GGKGYRQYLENYTK
-549 GMQTIA
+549 SMQTIA

-617 TQISVAQQSTEGQ
+617 TQISVAEQSTEGQ

-709 SLRTLTQSTLE
+709 SLRTLTQSAQET
-720 QQQD
+720 QQD

>member
-1 MATLTEI
+1 MTTLTEI
-8 RNQYPQYADLPD
+8 RNQYPQYADMPD

-39 FDSKVGLKP
+39 FDSKVGLKT
-48 IQAQAPATQTPPPPT
+48 TQTPVPT
-63 SAQTMYRNV
+63 TPIPASTNTYQNV
-72 RDVIAPTVEMLGAAG
+72 RNLIAPTVEMAGAVG
-87 GGLLGTPLG
+87 GGLLGTALGPLG
-96 PMGMVGGAG
+96 TVGGAG

-110 AKEALQ
+110 AKEALN
-116 LGDVYFGG
+116 LGDVFFGG
-124 QQPRQGAEAVTQ
+124 QQPRQGAEAITQ
-136 PIGNILEGATY
+136 PISNILEGATY
-147 EAGGRAIAPYVAP
+147 EAGGRAVAPYLGSAV
-160 AIQKVTETGRGL
+160 QKVTETGRGL

-177 KGVTESDIGKRMGLP
+177 KGVTESNIGKRLNLP
-192 SIEAVKA
+192 SIEEVKA
-199 FVKPQASAA
+199 FVKPQPSAA

-236 GASVAEITESINNP
+236 GASVAEITASLNNP
-250 TWQALLTNALERDPQ
+250 TWQSLISNALERDPQ
-265 FLRKVKLFGEEESVK
+265 FLRKVRLFGEEESVK

-312 REAALNRA
+312 REAALDRA
-320 NLGKQVAEYEATA
+320 NLGKQVADYEATA
-333 GKLSS
+333 GKLSA
-338 EAAAKVQEVRRLIEL
+338 EAAAQVQKVKDLISA
-353 GDVAAASARLQAI
+353 GDTARAYARLDMI
-366 KVGLPAS
+366 KRGLPVGAS
-373 SSAAPAKSQAGFS
+373 KYTFADELAEKAFGEWSNKAAQG
-386 DKWVATFTYP
+386 
-396 GKLAQ
+396 
-401 MSDDWAS
+401 
-408 QSANAS
+408 S

-420 ARFNQAAA
+420 ARFNQQTADA
-428 NSLRSVGIKPLEG
+428 LRSVGIKPLEG
-441 EQLVRNISSIGN
+441 NQLVRNINAIGN

-504 RPGMDANSQRNL
+504 RPGMDANAQRNL

-534 SGGKGYRQYLADYTK
+534 AGGKGYRQYLADYTK
-549 GMQTIA
+549 GMQNIA
-555 QRKLTGEAMRL
+555 QRKLTGEALRL

-591 SGKYNIAVEL
+591 SGKYNIAAEL

-609 RDQATKRL
+609 RDQANKRL
-617 TQISVAQQSTEGQ
+617 TQLSVSEQSTEGQ

-667 LGVKTMKVLTEAM
+667 LGVKTMKILTEAM
-680 KTPQGAANLLDALP
+680 KTPQGAANLLEALP
-694 TSEKNRVTRL
+694 TSEKNRVTQL
-704 LTDPS
+704 LTNPS
-709 SLRTLTQSTLE
+709 TLRTLTQSTME
-720 QQQD
+720 QQRD

>member
-8 RNQYPQYADLPD
+8 RNQYPQYADMPD

-34 IPRAE
+34 VPRAE

-48 IQAQAPATQTPPPPT
+48 APAPASQITSPLT
-63 SAQTMYRNV
+63 SAQTMYRSV
-72 RDVIAPTVEMLGAAG
+72 RDVVAPTVEMAGAVG
-87 GGLLGTPLG
+87 GGILGTALGPLG
-96 PMGMVGGAG
+96 TVGGAG

-124 QQPRQGAEAVTQ
+124 QQPRQGAQLLEEPVR
-136 PIGNILEGATY
+136 NVLEGATY
-147 EAGGRAIAPYVAP
+147 EAGGRAFAPFIAPV
-160 AIQKVTETGRGL
+160 IQKVTETGRGL
-172 LTPLV
+172 FTPLV
-177 KGVTESDIGKRMGLP
+177 KEISESDIGKRIGLP
-192 SIEAVKA
+192 SFQTVKD
-199 FVKPQASAA
+199 FVSPQASSAQ
-208 EVKAAS
+208 VKAAS

-221 QDLPKVLSIIKNAPE
+221 QDLPKVLSILKNAPE
-236 GASVAEITESINNP
+236 GASVAEITASMNNP
-250 TWQALLTNALERDPQ
+250 TWQALVTNALERDPQ
-265 FLRKVKLFGEEESVK
+265 FLRKVKLFGEDESLK

-288 TNAAEVRGVLETAKK
+288 TNAAEVRSVLETAKK

-312 REAALNRA
+312 REEALSRA
-320 NLGKQVAEYEATA
+320 NLGKQVAEYEAIA
-333 GKLSS
+333 GKLSA
-338 EAAAKVQEVRRLIEL
+338 EAAAQVQKVKDLISA
-353 GDVAAASARLQAI
+353 GDTARAYARLDLI
-366 KVGLPAS
+366 KRGLPVGAS
-373 SSAAPAKSQAGFS
+373 KYTFADELAEKAFNEWS
-386 DKWVATFTYP
+386 DKA
-396 GKLAQ
+396 AQ
-401 MSDDWAS
+401 
-408 QSANAS
+408 AS

-420 ARFNQAAA
+420 ARFNQQAADA
-428 NSLRSVGIKPLEG
+428 LRSVGIKPLEG
-441 EQLVRNISSIGN
+441 SQLARNISAIGN
-453 NPNFAGND
+453 NPSFAGND

-473 IAQWTASGG
+473 ITQWTASGG

-489 DAIRKNSVNAAIARL
+489 DAIRKNSVNAAIAKL
-504 RPGMDANSQRNL
+504 RPGMDASAQRNL

-534 SGGKGYRQYLADYTK
+534 AGGKGYRQYLADYTK
-549 GMQTIA
+549 GMQRIS

-591 SGKYNIAVEL
+591 PGKYNIGVEL

-609 RDQATKRL
+609 RDIANKRL
-617 TQISVAQQSTEGQ
+617 TQISVSQQSTEGQ
-630 KALAELVK
+630 KAVAELIK
-638 QNTALIRLPSFINVF
+638 QNTALIRLPSLINVY

-667 LGVKTMKVLTEAM
+667 LGVKTMKTLTEAM
-680 KTPQGAANLLDALP
+680 KNPQSAANLLDALP
-694 TSEKNRVTRL
+694 VSEKNRVTQL
-704 LTDPS
+704 FTNPS
-709 SLRTLTQSTLE
+709 SLRTLTQSVAE

>member
-1 MATLTEI
+1 MATYDQVIEAL
-8 RNQYPQYADLPD
+8 RNADAQGNVED
-20 DVLAN
+20 ARALAQIAN
-25 ALYKKFYSD
+25 SMKQQTS
-34 IPRAE
+34 
-39 FDSKVGLKP
+39 
-48 IQAQAPATQTPPPPT
+48 AQAPAPQTPPPPT

-72 RDVIAPTVEMLGAAG
+72 RNVVAPTVEMLGAAG

-110 AKEALQ
+110 AKEALN

-124 QQPRQGAEAVTQ
+124 QQPRQGAQVFTEPAQNV
-136 PIGNILEGATY
+136 LEGATY
-147 EAGGRAIAPYVAP
+147 ETFGRAVTPLVAP
-160 AIQKVTETGRGL
+160 VIQKVTETGRGL

-177 KGVTESDIGKRMGLP
+177 KGVTESDIGKSMGLP

-208 EVKAAS
+208 QVKAAS

-221 QDLPKVLSIIKNAPE
+221 QDLPKVLSILKNAPE
-236 GASVAEITESINNP
+236 GASVAEITASLNNP
-250 TWQALLTNALERDPQ
+250 TWQSLITNALERDPQ
-265 FLRKVKLFGEEESVK
+265 FLRKVKLFGEEESLK

-303 NLNLMTTPQ
+303 NLNAMTTPQ
-312 REAALNRA
+312 REAALDRA
-320 NLGKQVAEYEATA
+320 NLGKQVADYEATA
-333 GKLSS
+333 GKLSA
-338 EAAAKVQEVRRLIEL
+338 EAAAQVQKVKDLIAA
-353 GDVAAASARLQAI
+353 GDTARAYARLNLI
-366 KVGLPAS
+366 KRGLPVGAS
-373 SSAAPAKSQAGFS
+373 KYTFADELAEKAFNEWSNKAAQ
-386 DKWVATFTYP
+386 
-396 GKLAQ
+396 
-401 MSDDWAS
+401 
-408 QSANAS
+408 AS

-420 ARFNQAAA
+420 ARFNQQAADA
-428 NSLRSVGIKPLEG
+428 LRSVGIKPLEG
-441 EQLVRNISSIGN
+441 NQLVRNISAIGN
-453 NPNFAGND
+453 NPNYAGND

-504 RPGMDANSQRNL
+504 RPGMDANAQRNL

-591 SGKYNIAVEL
+591 PGKYNIGVEL

-609 RDQATKRL
+609 RDLANKRL

-630 KALAELVK
+630 KAVAELVK
-638 QNTALIRLPSFINVF
+638 QNTSLVRLPSFINVF

-667 LGVKTMKVLTEAM
+667 LGVKTMKTLTEAV
-680 KTPQGAANLLDALP
+680 KNPQSAANLLDALP
-694 TSEKNRVTRL
+694 TNEKNRVTRL

-709 SLRTLTQSTLE
+709 SLRTLTQSAQET
-720 QQQD
+720 QQD

>member
-34 IPRAE
+34 VPRAE
-39 FDSKVGLKP
+39 FDSKLGLK
-48 IQAQAPATQTPPPPT
+48 ATQTPATQATPPLT
-63 SAQTMYRNV
+63 SAQTMYRSV
-72 RDVIAPTVEMLGAAG
+72 RDVVAPTVEMAGAVG
-87 GGLLGTPLG
+87 GGILGTALGPLG
-96 PMGMVGGAG
+96 TVGGAG

-124 QQPRQGAEAVTQ
+124 QQPRQGAQLLEEPVK
-136 PIGNILEGATY
+136 NVLEGATY
-147 EAGGRAIAPYVAP
+147 EAGGRAFAPFIAPV
-160 AIQKVTETGRGL
+160 IQKVTETGRGL
-172 LTPLV
+172 LTPIV
-177 KGVTESDIGKRMGLP
+177 KEISESDIGKRIGLP
-192 SIEAVKA
+192 SFETVKD
-199 FVKPQASAA
+199 FVRPQASSAQ
-208 EVKAAS
+208 VKAAS

-221 QDLPKVLSIIKNAPE
+221 QDLPKVLSILKNAPE
-236 GASVAEITESINNP
+236 GASMAEITASMNNP
-250 TWQALLTNALERDPQ
+250 TWQALVTNALERDPQ
-265 FLRKVKLFGEEESVK
+265 FLRKVKLFGEDESLK

-288 TNAAEVRGVLETAKK
+288 NNAAEVRSVLETAKK

-312 REAALNRA
+312 REEALSRA

-333 GKLSS
+333 GKLST
-338 EAAAKVQEVRRLIEL
+338 EAAAQVQKVKDLISA
-353 GDVAAASARLQAI
+353 GDTARAYARLDLI
-366 KVGLPAS
+366 KRGLPVGAS
-373 SSAAPAKSQAGFS
+373 KYTFADELAEKAFNEWS
-386 DKWVATFTYP
+386 DKA
-396 GKLAQ
+396 AQ
-401 MSDDWAS
+401 
-408 QSANAS
+408 AS

-420 ARFNQAAA
+420 ARFNQQAA
-428 NSLRSVGIKPLEG
+428 NALRSVGIKPLEG
-441 EQLVRNISSIGN
+441 SQLARNISAIGN

-473 IAQWTASGG
+473 ITQWTASGG

-489 DAIRKNSVNAAIARL
+489 DAIRKNSVNAAIAKL
-504 RPGMDANSQRNL
+504 RPGMDASAQRNL

-534 SGGKGYRQYLADYTK
+534 AGGKGYRQYLADYTK
-549 GMQTIA
+549 GMQRIS

-576 LVQNESPEAVEKILG
+576 LVQNESPETVEKILG
-591 SGKYNIAVEL
+591 PGKYNIGVEL

-609 RDQATKRL
+609 RDIANKRL
-617 TQISVAQQSTEGQ
+617 TQISVSEQSTEGQ
-630 KALAELVK
+630 KVVAELVK
-638 QNTALIRLPSFINVF
+638 QNTSLFRLPSFINVL

-667 LGVKTMKVLTEAM
+667 IGVKTMKTLTEAM
-680 KTPQGAANLLDALP
+680 KNPQSAANLLDALP
-694 TSEKNRVTRL
+694 VSEKNRVTQL
-704 LTDPS
+704 FTNPS
-709 SLRTLTQSTLE
+709 SLRTLTQSVAE

>member
-39 FDSKVGLKP
+39 FDSKLGLKTEQAP
-48 IQAQAPATQTPPPPT
+48 AQAPVAQTPPPPT

-72 RDVIAPTVEMLGAAG
+72 RNVVAPTVEMLGAAG

-96 PMGMVGGAG
+96 PMGVVGGAG

-124 QQPRQGAEAVTQ
+124 QQPRQGAQVFIEPAQNV
-136 PIGNILEGATY
+136 LEGATY
-147 EAGGRAIAPYVAP
+147 EAGGRAVAPYIGSAV
-160 AIQKVTETGRGL
+160 QKVTEVGRGL

-192 SIEAVKA
+192 TIEAVQA

-208 EVKAAS
+208 QVKAAS

-236 GASVAEITESINNP
+236 GASVAEITASLNNP
-250 TWQALLTNALERDPQ
+250 TWQALVTNALERDPQ
-265 FLRKVKLFGEEESVK
+265 FLRKVRLFGEEESLK

-303 NLNLMTTPQ
+303 NLTAMTTPQ
-312 REAALNRA
+312 REAALDRA
-320 NLGKQVAEYEATA
+320 NLGKQVADYEATA
-333 GKLSS
+333 GKLSA
-338 EAAAKVQEVRRLIEL
+338 EAAAQVQKVKDLISA
-353 GDVAAASARLQAI
+353 GDTARAYARLDMI
-366 KVGLPAS
+366 KRGLPVGAS
-373 SSAAPAKSQAGFS
+373 KYTFADELAEKAFGDWSNKAAQ
-386 DKWVATFTYP
+386 
-396 GKLAQ
+396 
-401 MSDDWAS
+401 
-408 QSANAS
+408 AS

-420 ARFNQAAA
+420 ARFSQQSA
-428 NSLRSVGIKPLEG
+428 NALRSVGIKPLEG
-441 EQLVRNISSIGN
+441 EQLVRSISGIGR

-461 LLQGAIKNVADD
+461 LLQGALKNVSDD

-504 RPGMDANSQRNL
+504 RPGMDANAQRNL

-534 SGGKGYRQYLADYTK
+534 AGGKGYRQYLADYTK

-609 RDQATKRL
+609 RDQANKRL
-617 TQISVAQQSTEGQ
+617 TQISVAEQSTEGQ
-630 KALAELVK
+630 KALAELIK

-667 LGVKTMKVLTEAM
+667 LGAKTMKVLTEAM

-694 TSEKNRVTRL
+694 TSEKNRVTQL
-704 LTDPS
+704 LINPS
-709 SLRTLTQSTLE
+709 SLRTFTQSVQE

>member
-8 RNQYPQYADLPD
+8 RNQYPQYADMPD

-39 FDSKVGLKP
+39 FDSKIGLKP
-48 IQAQAPATQTPPPPT
+48 VQAQAPVSQTPPPLT

-72 RDVIAPTVEMLGAAG
+72 RDVVAPTVEMLGAAG

-124 QQPRQGAEAVTQ
+124 QQPRQGAQVFTEPAQNV
-136 PIGNILEGATY
+136 LEGATY
-147 EAGGRAIAPYVAP
+147 EVGGRVVAPYIGSAV
-160 AIQKVTETGRGL
+160 QKVTETGRGL

-177 KGVTESDIGKRMGLP
+177 KGVTESNIGKRLNLP
-192 SIEAVKA
+192 SIEEVKA

-221 QDLPKVLSIIKNAPE
+221 QDLPKVLSILKNAPE
-236 GASVAEITESINNP
+236 GASVAEITASLNNP
-250 TWQALLTNALERDPQ
+250 TWQSLITNALERDPQ
-265 FLRKVKLFGEEESVK
+265 FLRKVKLFGEEESLK

-303 NLNLMTTPQ
+303 NLNAMTTPQ
-312 REAALNRA
+312 REAVLDRA
-320 NLGKQVAEYEATA
+320 NLGKQVADYEATA
-333 GKLSS
+333 GKLSA
-338 EAAAKVQEVRRLIEL
+338 EAAAQVQKVKDLIAA
-353 GDVAAASARLQAI
+353 GDTARAYARLDLI
-366 KVGLPAS
+366 KRGLPVGAS
-373 SSAAPAKSQAGFS
+373 KYTFADELAEKAFNEWSNKAAQ
-386 DKWVATFTYP
+386 
-396 GKLAQ
+396 
-401 MSDDWAS
+401 
-408 QSANAS
+408 AS

-420 ARFNQAAA
+420 ARFNQQAA
-428 NSLRSVGIKPLEG
+428 NALRSVGIKPLEG
-441 EQLVRNISSIGN
+441 NQLVRNISAIGN
-453 NPNFAGND
+453 NPNYAGND

>member
-1 MATLTEI
+1 MATYEQVIEAL
-8 RNQYPQYADLPD
+8 RNADAQGNVEDARALAQI
-20 DVLAN
+20 AN
-25 ALYKKFYSD
+25 AM
-34 IPRAE
+34 
-39 FDSKVGLKP
+39 KP
-48 IQAQAPATQTPPPPT
+48 QSNAQAPTQAKVAQATPN

-72 RDVIAPTVEMLGAAG
+72 RNIVAPTVEMLGAAG

-110 AKEALQ
+110 AKEALN

-124 QQPRQGAEAVTQ
+124 QQPRQGAQVFTEPAQNV
-136 PIGNILEGATY
+136 LEGATY
-147 EAGGRAIAPYVAP
+147 ETFGRAVTPLVAP
-160 AIQKVTETGRGL
+160 VIQKVTETGRGL

-177 KGVTESDIGKRMGLP
+177 KGVTESDIGKSMGLP

-221 QDLPKVLSIIKNAPE
+221 QDLPKVLSILKNAPE
-236 GASVAEITESINNP
+236 GASVAEITASLNNP
-250 TWQALLTNALERDPQ
+250 TWQSLISNALERDPQ
-265 FLRKVKLFGEEESVK
+265 FLRKVKLFGEEESLK

-303 NLNLMTTPQ
+303 NLNTMTTPQ
-312 REAALNRA
+312 REAALDRA
-320 NLGKQVAEYEATA
+320 NLGKQVADYEATA
-333 GKLSS
+333 GKLSAES
-338 EAAAKVQEVRRLIEL
+338 AAQVQKVKDLIAA
-353 GDVAAASARLQAI
+353 GDTARAYARLDLI
-366 KVGLPAS
+366 KRGLPVGAS
-373 SSAAPAKSQAGFS
+373 KYTFADELAEKAFNEWSNKAAQ
-386 DKWVATFTYP
+386 
-396 GKLAQ
+396 
-401 MSDDWAS
+401 
-408 QSANAS
+408 AS

-420 ARFNQAAA
+420 ARFNQQAADA
-428 NSLRSVGIKPLEG
+428 LRSVGIKPLEG
-441 EQLVRNISSIGN
+441 NQLVRNINAIGN
-453 NPNFAGND
+453 NPNYAGND

-473 IAQWTASGG
+473 IAQWTANGG

-489 DAIRKNSVNAAIARL
+489 DAIRKNSVNAAIAKL

-591 SGKYNIAVEL
+591 PGKYNIGVEL

-609 RDQATKRL
+609 RDLANKRL
-617 TQISVAQQSTEGQ
+617 TQISVSQQSTEGQ
-630 KALAELVK
+630 KAVAELVK
-638 QNTALIRLPSFINVF
+638 QNTSLIRLPSFINVF

-667 LGVKTMKVLTEAM
+667 LGVKTMKTLTEAM
-680 KTPQGAANLLDALP
+680 KNPQSAANLLEALP
-694 TSEKNRVTRL
+694 TNEKNRVTQL
-704 LTDPS
+704 LTNPS
-709 SLRTLTQSTLE
+709 TLRTFVQSAQET
-720 QQQD
+720 QQD

>member
-1 MATLTEI
+1 MTTLTEI
-8 RNQYPQYADLPD
+8 RNQYPQYADMPD

-48 IQAQAPATQTPPPPT
+48 AQAPAQAPVSQTPPPPT

-72 RDVIAPTVEMLGAAG
+72 RNVVAPTVEMLGAAG

-110 AKEALQ
+110 AKEALN

-124 QQPRQGAEAVTQ
+124 QQPRQGAQVFTEPAQNV
-136 PIGNILEGATY
+136 LEGATY
-147 EAGGRAIAPYVAP
+147 ETFGRAVTPLVAP
-160 AIQKVTETGRGL
+160 VIQKVTETGRGL

-177 KGVTESDIGKRMGLP
+177 KGVTESDIGKSMGLP

-208 EVKAAS
+208 QVKAAS

-221 QDLPKVLSIIKNAPE
+221 QDLPKVLSILKNAPE
-236 GASVAEITESINNP
+236 GASVAEITASLNNP
-250 TWQALLTNALERDPQ
+250 TWQSLITNALERDPQ
-265 FLRKVKLFGEEESVK
+265 FLRKVKLFGEEESLK

-303 NLNLMTTPQ
+303 NLNAMTTPQ
-312 REAALNRA
+312 REAALDRA
-320 NLGKQVAEYEATA
+320 NLGKQVADYEATA
-333 GKLSS
+333 GKLSA
-338 EAAAKVQEVRRLIEL
+338 EAAAQVQKVKDLIAA
-353 GDVAAASARLQAI
+353 GDTARAYARLDLI
-366 KVGLPAS
+366 KRGLPVGAS
-373 SSAAPAKSQAGFS
+373 KYTFADELAEKAFNEWSNKAAQ
-386 DKWVATFTYP
+386 
-396 GKLAQ
+396 
-401 MSDDWAS
+401 
-408 QSANAS
+408 AS

-420 ARFNQAAA
+420 ARFNQQAA
-428 NSLRSVGIKPLEG
+428 NALRSVGIKPLEG
-441 EQLVRNISSIGN
+441 NQLVRNISAIGN
-453 NPNFAGND
+453 NPNYAGND

-591 SGKYNIAVEL
+591 PGKYNIGVEL

-609 RDQATKRL
+609 RDLASKRL

-630 KALAELVK
+630 KAVAELVK
-638 QNTALIRLPSFINVF
+638 QNTSLVRLPSFINVF

-667 LGVKTMKVLTEAM
+667 LGVKTMKTLTEAM
-680 KTPQGAANLLDALP
+680 KNPQSAANLLDALP
-694 TSEKNRVTRL
+694 TNEKNRVTRL

>member
-34 IPRAE
+34 VPRAE
-39 FDSKVGLKP
+39 FDSKLGLK
-48 IQAQAPATQTPPPPT
+48 AAQTPAAQTAPPLT
-63 SAQTMYRNV
+63 SAQTMYRSV
-72 RDVIAPTVEMLGAAG
+72 RDVVAPTVEMAGAVG
-87 GGLLGTPLG
+87 GGILGTALGPLG
-96 PMGMVGGAG
+96 TVGGAG

-124 QQPRQGAEAVTQ
+124 QQPRQGAQLLEEPVK
-136 PIGNILEGATY
+136 NVLEGATY
-147 EAGGRAIAPYVAP
+147 EAGGRAFAPFIAPV
-160 AIQKVTETGRGL
+160 IQKVTETGRGL

-177 KGVTESDIGKRMGLP
+177 KEISESDIGKRIGLP
-192 SIEAVKA
+192 SFETVKD
-199 FVKPQASAA
+199 FVRPQASSAQ
-208 EVKAAS
+208 VKAAS

-221 QDLPKVLSIIKNAPE
+221 QDLPKVLSILKNAPE
-236 GASVAEITESINNP
+236 GASVAEITASMNNP
-250 TWQALLTNALERDPQ
+250 TWQALVTNALERDPQ
-265 FLRKVKLFGEEESVK
+265 FLRKVKLFGEDESLK

-288 TNAAEVRGVLETAKK
+288 TNAAEVRSVLETAKK

-312 REAALNRA
+312 REEALSRA

-333 GKLSS
+333 GKLST
-338 EAAAKVQEVRRLIEL
+338 EAAAQVQKVKDLISA
-353 GDVAAASARLQAI
+353 GDTARAYARLDLI
-366 KVGLPAS
+366 KRGLPVGAS
-373 SSAAPAKSQAGFS
+373 KYTFADELAEKAFNEWS
-386 DKWVATFTYP
+386 DKA
-396 GKLAQ
+396 AQ
-401 MSDDWAS
+401 
-408 QSANAS
+408 AS

-420 ARFNQAAA
+420 ARFNQQAA
-428 NSLRSVGIKPLEG
+428 NALRSVGIKPLEG
-441 EQLVRNISSIGN
+441 SQLARNISAIGN

-473 IAQWTASGG
+473 ITQWTASGG

-489 DAIRKNSVNAAIARL
+489 DAIRKNSVNAAIAKL
-504 RPGMDANSQRNL
+504 RPGMDASAQRNL

-534 SGGKGYRQYLADYTK
+534 AGGKGYRQYLADYTK
-549 GMQTIA
+549 GMQRIS

-576 LVQNESPEAVEKILG
+576 LVQNESPETVEKILG
-591 SGKYNIAVEL
+591 PGKYNIGVEL

-609 RDQATKRL
+609 RDIANKRL
-617 TQISVAQQSTEGQ
+617 TQISVSQQSTEGQ
-630 KALAELVK
+630 KAVAELVK
-638 QNTALIRLPSFINVF
+638 QNTSLFRLPSFINVL

-667 LGVKTMKVLTEAM
+667 LGVKTMKTLTEAM
-680 KTPQGAANLLDALP
+680 KNPQSAANLLDALP
-694 TSEKNRVTRL
+694 VSEKNRVTQL
-704 LTDPS
+704 FTNPS
-709 SLRTLTQSTLE
+709 SLRTLTQSVAE

>member
-1 MATLTEI
+1 MATYDQVIEAL
-8 RNQYPQYADLPD
+8 RNADAQGNVED
-20 DVLAN
+20 ARALAQI
-25 ALYKKFYSD
+25 ASSMK
-34 IPRAE
+34 
-39 FDSKVGLKP
+39 
-48 IQAQAPATQTPPPPT
+48 QQAPTQAPVAQTPPPPT

-72 RDVIAPTVEMLGAAG
+72 RNVIAPTVEMVGAVG

-96 PMGMVGGAG
+96 PMGAVGGAG

-136 PIGNILEGATY
+136 PISNILEGATY

-177 KGVTESDIGKRMGLP
+177 KGVTESDIGKRLGLP

-250 TWQALLTNALERDPQ
+250 TWQALVTNALERDPQ
-265 FLRKVKLFGEEESVK
+265 FLRKVRLFGEEESLK

-288 TNAAEVRGVLETAKK
+288 TNASEVRGVLETAKK
-303 NLNLMTTPQ
+303 NLNAMTTPQ
-312 REAALNRA
+312 REAALDRA
-320 NLGKQVAEYEATA
+320 NLGKQVSDYEATA
-333 GKLSS
+333 GKLSA
-338 EAAAKVQEVRRLIEL
+338 EAAAQVQKVRDLISV
-353 GDVAAASARLQAI
+353 GDTARAYARLDMI
-366 KVGLPAS
+366 KRGLPVGAS
-373 SSAAPAKSQAGFS
+373 KYTFADELAEKAFGEWSNKAAQG
-386 DKWVATFTYP
+386 
-396 GKLAQ
+396 
-401 MSDDWAS
+401 
-408 QSANAS
+408 S

-420 ARFNQAAA
+420 ARFNQQAADA
-428 NSLRSVGIKPLEG
+428 LRSVGIKPLEG
-441 EQLVRNISSIGN
+441 EQLVRNISSIGR

-609 RDQATKRL
+609 RDLANKRL
-617 TQISVAQQSTEGQ
+617 TQLSVSQQSTEGQ

-667 LGVKTMKVLTEAM
+667 LGAKTMKTLTEAM

-694 TSEKNRVTRL
+694 TSEKNRVTQL
-704 LTDPS
+704 LTNPS
-709 SLRTLTQSTLE
+709 TLRTLTQSTLE

>member
-1 MATLTEI
+1 MATYEQVIEAL
-8 RNQYPQYADLPD
+8 RNADAQGNVED
-20 DVLAN
+20 ARALAQIAN
-25 ALYKKFYSD
+25 SMK
-34 IPRAE
+34 
-39 FDSKVGLKP
+39 
-48 IQAQAPATQTPPPPT
+48 QQAPVAKTEQAPQPQPQPQSTTPSSQST
-63 SAQTMYRNV
+63 YQSVRNLV
-72 RDVIAPTVEMLGAAG
+72 APALEAAGAVG

-96 PMGMVGGAG
+96 PLGAVGGAG

-110 AKEALQ
+110 AKEALN
-116 LGDVYFGG
+116 LSDVYLGG

-136 PIGNILEGATY
+136 PISNILEGATY
-147 EAGGRAIAPYVAP
+147 EAGGRAIAPYLAP

-192 SIEAVKA
+192 SIEAVKS

-236 GASVAEITESINNP
+236 GASVAEITASLNNP
-250 TWQALLTNALERDPQ
+250 TWQALVTNALERDPQ
-265 FLRKVKLFGEEESVK
+265 FLRKVRLFGEEESLK

-288 TNAAEVRGVLETAKK
+288 TNASEVRGVLETAKK
-303 NLNLMTTPQ
+303 NLNAMTTPQ
-312 REAALNRA
+312 REAALDRA
-320 NLGKQVAEYEATA
+320 NLGKQVADYEATA
-333 GKLSS
+333 GKLSA
-338 EAAAKVQEVRRLIEL
+338 EAAAQVQKVKDLISA
-353 GDVAAASARLQAI
+353 GDTARAYARLDMI
-366 KVGLPAS
+366 KRGLPVGAS
-373 SSAAPAKSQAGFS
+373 KYTFADELAEKAFGDWSNKAAQG
-386 DKWVATFTYP
+386 
-396 GKLAQ
+396 
-401 MSDDWAS
+401 
-408 QSANAS
+408 S

-420 ARFNQAAA
+420 ARFNQQAA
-428 NSLRSVGIKPLEG
+428 NALRSAGIKPLEG
-441 EQLVRNISSIGN
+441 NQLVRNISAIGN

-461 LLQGAIKNVADD
+461 LLQGALKNVADD
-473 IAQWTASGG
+473 ITQWTASGG

-504 RPGMDANSQRNL
+504 RPGMDANAQRNL

-534 SGGKGYRQYLADYTK
+534 AGGKGYRQYLADYTK

-591 SGKYNIAVEL
+591 PGKYNIGVEL

-609 RDQATKRL
+609 RDLANKRL
-617 TQISVAQQSTEGQ
+617 TQLSVSEQSTEGQ

-667 LGVKTMKVLTEAM
+667 LGAKTMKTLTEAM
-680 KTPQGAANLLDALP
+680 KNPQSAANLLDALP
-694 TSEKNRVTRL
+694 TNEKNRVTQL
-704 LTDPS
+704 LTNPS
-709 SLRTLTQSTLE
+709 TLRTLTQSVQET
-720 QQQD
+720 QRD